1 MGDDDSGG
9 GEQRTKGSGKT
20 WSRPWLSIR
29 ERDARECNDASVMTY
44 FRSWRIAGARHVL
57 PGVPVLS
64 LSHHHHRWWS
74 LNRTYHQEY
83 TVRLWWKFRW
93 HYVIVVLGYV
103 RWGSVRHSATLYMFT
118 RRMFDNN
125 NLSEE
130 VCALL
135 SVSLIYLCSHKEKAT
150 GNWSRKPIYLHAFH
164 SKLPVFAILT
174 LNDYTNEIL
183 NIVIKITVPFSFAL
197 SYRLMFSIATA
208 NA

>member
-1 MGDDDSGG
+1 MSSSLLVYTVCVFRTSPSVYLLRVYFTYPAYLYYHCRIIITGGD
-9 GEQRTKGSGKT
+9 
-20 WSRPWLSIR
+20 
-29 ERDARECNDASVMTY
+29 
-44 FRSWRIAGARHVL
+44 
-57 PGVPVLS
+57 
-64 LSHHHHRWWS
+64 RWIGHS
-74 LNRTYHQEY
+74 HQEY
-83 TVRLWWKFRW
+83 TVRLWWEFRW

-118 RRMFDNN
+118 RRIFDNN

-183 NIVIKITVPFSFAL
+183 NIVIKITVLFSFAL
-197 SYRLMFSIATA
+197 SHVIIG
-208 NA
+208 